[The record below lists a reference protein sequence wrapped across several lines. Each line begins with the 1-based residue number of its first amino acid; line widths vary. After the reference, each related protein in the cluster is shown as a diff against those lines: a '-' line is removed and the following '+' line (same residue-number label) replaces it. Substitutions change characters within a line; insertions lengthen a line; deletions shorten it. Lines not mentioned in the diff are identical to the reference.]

1 MKFTKMHAN
10 GNDYIYIDAHSQ
22 KVPHPEKYA
31 LFLCDRHFG
40 VGGDGLVLL
49 CPAEG
54 GDFRMRI
61 FDPDGTEA
69 ELCGNALQC
78 SGALYALSREE
89 KQEEICIETKA
100 GIRRVFLRY
109 DGDEISSVSVALPY
123 PEVLFSDHRILL
135 GDIFFHSSSISFG
148 NPHCVVFT
156 EELSDEHFFAY
167 APRLEKHPLFPHRAN
182 VEFVKILSENR
193 FAMRTWERGCGE
205 TLSCSTGSAAAVFSA
220 YTQGL
225 CSTQVFV
232 EQPGGTL
239 TVEIDPKKEELT
251 VSSQAKIVFWGEI
264 PDFTE

>member
-31 LFLCDRHFG
+31 RFLCDRHFG

-49 CPAEG
+49 CPSEE

-78 SGALYALSREE
+78 SGALYALSRDN
-89 KQEEICIETKA
+89 KKEEINIATQA
-100 GIRRVFLRY
+100 GIRKVALRF
-109 DGDEISSVSVALPY
+109 DGNDVAEVSVALPY
-123 PEVLFSDHRILL
+123 PKILFSDHRILL
-135 GDIFFHSSSISFG
+135 GDNFFHSSYVSFG

-156 EELSDEHFFAY
+156 EKLSDEYFLAY

-182 VEFVKILSENR
+182 VEFVNILSENR
-193 FAMRTWERGCGE
+193 FTMRTWERGCGE
-205 TLSCSTGSAAAVFSA
+205 TLSCSTGSAAAVFAA
-220 YTQGL
+220 YRQDL
-225 CSTQVFV
+225 CSTKVSV
-232 EQPGGTL
+232 EQPGGAI
-239 TVEIDPKKEELT
+239 TVAMDSAKEELT

-264 PDFTE
+264 PNFIE